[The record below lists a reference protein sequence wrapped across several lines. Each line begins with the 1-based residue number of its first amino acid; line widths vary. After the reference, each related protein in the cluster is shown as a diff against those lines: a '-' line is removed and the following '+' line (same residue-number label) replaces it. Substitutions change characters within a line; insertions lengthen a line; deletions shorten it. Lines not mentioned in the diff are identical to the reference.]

1 MNADAMVR
9 LIARREILARLRDR
23 TFIVSTV
30 AMLVL
35 IVAGVMIPLMLQNR
49 NRCPERT
56 VVAVGAQAAGIAGQ
70 AARAGRA
77 ACDAATSTSSG
88 STSGSAARPDA
99 GNVVNAVPAIRMT
112 VRELPDVPAAEAAV
126 RAGDAEIAV
135 LPAGAG
141 DVQLVGDAGIP
152 DDAGTLLA
160 RAAAER
166 RLLTALAGTGADP
179 QVVTSTLA
187 GGGPPG
193 RMLDPDAEQHQLAV
207 VVGVVFAFLFFLT
220 VLMFGMSIAGSVVE
234 EKQSRIVELL
244 VSAVP
249 ARQLLLGK
257 VAGNTLLALGQMVL
271 MVAVGLA
278 GASIAGAPDLVTVLR
293 LSTGWFLVFFL
304 LGFVML
310 ACLWAAAGALA
321 SRQEDLQS
329 TTLPIQAMVM
339 IPFFLAV
346 NVTEPGRAL
355 TVLSYLPITA
365 PLIMPRRLA
374 MGDASWWEGLLSAGG
389 MVATALV
396 LVLVGAR
403 LYAGGLLR
411 TRTRAGWREA
421 WARTT

>member
-346 NVTEPGRAL
+346 NVTEPGRTL